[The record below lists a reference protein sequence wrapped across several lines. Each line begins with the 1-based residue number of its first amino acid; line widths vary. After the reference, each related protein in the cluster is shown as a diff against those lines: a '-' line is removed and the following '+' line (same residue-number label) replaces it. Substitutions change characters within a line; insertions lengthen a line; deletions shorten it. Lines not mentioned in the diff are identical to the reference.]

1 MKTKDRIIH
10 AAIELFNQRGEQNVT
25 TNHIAADLGMSPGN
39 LYYHFR
45 NKEDIIQAIFELYAQ
60 ELGTLFSLKE
70 EPSPESIGTLQASL
84 TYLER
89 ILYLI
94 WRYRFAYDNLADIL
108 ARSESLSYWYRQIQE
123 PVYGL
128 MQRHIAGLRRNGVLN
143 VTDVDHI
150 HLLHLMKQVLIFWAA
165 YQRTLHPGTALTRS
179 TVFEVVPRVLFLFRP
194 YITAEYQA
202 ELPGIDAYFRAK
214 QVELEGGAATILSS
228 YTEETATLG

>member
-60 ELGTLFSLKE
+60 ELETLFSLKE

-143 VTDVDHI
+143 VTDVDLI
-150 HLLHLMKQVLIFWAA
+150 HLLHLMN
-165 YQRTLHPGTALTRS
+165 G
-179 TVFEVVPRVLFLFRP
+179 
-194 YITAEYQA
+194 
-202 ELPGIDAYFRAK
+202 
-214 QVELEGGAATILSS
+214 
-228 YTEETATLG
+228 

>member
-60 ELGTLFSLKE
+60 ELETLFALKE
-70 EPSPESIGTLQASL
+70 EPSPESIGSLQTSL

-94 WRYRFAYDNLADIL
+94 WRYRFA
-108 ARSESLSYWYRQIQE
+108 
-123 PVYGL
+123 
-128 MQRHIAGLRRNGVLN
+128 
-143 VTDVDHI
+143 
-150 HLLHLMKQVLIFWAA
+150 
-165 YQRTLHPGTALTRS
+165 
-179 TVFEVVPRVLFLFRP
+179 
-194 YITAEYQA
+194 
-202 ELPGIDAYFRAK
+202 
-214 QVELEGGAATILSS
+214 
-228 YTEETATLG
+228 